1 MRFSIIIPCYN
12 TAPYLKKCLDSII
25 RQTYQNWEIIA
36 VNDGSTDDTLDTL
49 KDYSDRDNRIKVIN
63 QENKGVSSARNK
75 AIETANG
82 EYIMFI
88 DSDDWYKDEHSLE
101 QIVKSLEHGDIDIIV
116 FRYQCVKEKKEG
128 CSENVLL
135 YFNKMKEYI
144 YTGEKYLYTVLSIDK
159 QYLWYP
165 WLYAFKREFWTNNKF
180 RFDENLWI
188 QEDADIIYKVLLKA
202 RKVKV
207 LDSPIYQYRIREDSA
222 CHSLSFQSMKEQLNC
237 CLRNI
242 DTVSSMDIK
251 EDLKSLLYNNFVC
264 TYFAILS
271 MSNYL
276 NKNDRKKVL
285 KLLNKNQHLMRF
297 AMTKNNRVIKVV
309 AQILG
314 IKITSRLLFI
324 RLKYIKR
331 IEHNEN
337 INHNSNIQR

>member
-12 TAPYLKKCLDSII
+12 TAPYLKKCLESVI
-25 RQTYQNWEIIA
+25 RQTYQDWEIIA
-36 VNDGSTDDTLDTL
+36 VNDGSTDDTLDIL

-63 QENKGVSSARNK
+63 QENKGVSAARNK

-82 EYIMFI
+82 EYIIFI
-88 DSDDWYKDEHSLE
+88 DSDDWYKDAHSLE
-101 QIVKSLEHGDIDIIV
+101 QIVKSLEHDDIDIIV
-116 FRYQCVKEKKEG
+116 FRYQCVTGKNES

-135 YFNKMKEYI
+135 YFNKMKGYI
-144 YTGEKYLYTVLSIDK
+144 YTGEKYLDTVLSIDK
-159 QYLWYP
+159 QYMWFSV
-165 WLYAFKREFWTNNKF
+165 LYAFKREFWTGNRF

-188 QEDADIIYKVLLKA
+188 QEDSDIIYKVLLKA
-202 RKVKV
+202 EKVKV

-242 DTVSSMDIK
+242 DTVSSMDIQ

-276 NKNDRKKVL
+276 NKNDCKKVL

-297 AMTKNNRVIKVV
+297 AMTKNKKVIKVV

-314 IKITSRLLFI
+314 IKATSRLLFI

-337 INHNSNIQR
+337 INHNPNIQR